1 MFGAF
6 REVGEAALEE
16 PLLRP
21 RLGLLEGACVGGARF
36 VVSAEPSQQVGACRV
51 VVAVVVELEPVE

>member
-1 MFGAF
+1 LFGALG
-6 REVGEAALEE
+6 EVGEAALEE

-21 RLGLLEGACVGGARF
+21 WLGLLEGACVGGAGF
-36 VVSAEPSQQVGACRV
+36 IVSAEPSQQVGACRV

>member
-1 MFGAF
+1 LFGAF
-6 REVGEAALEE
+6 RAVGEAALEE

-21 RLGLLEGACVGGARF
+21 WLGLLEGACIGGARF
-36 VVSAEPSQQVGACRV
+36 VVSAEVGACRA